1 MINTFTRAARGLL
14 LAACGAAALPAVAQG
29 AAYPNKP
36 IRIIVGSPAGGG
48 GDAIARLVTQS
59 AAAIIGQPFIIENR
73 AGAGGNIGADQV
85 AKSTPDG
92 YTLLLAYT
100 GHVVNPGLYKK
111 LPFDPI
117 KDFTPVMML
126 ARNQSVLIVRQGL
139 KASTLGEFLAL
150 AREAPGKLTM
160 AALPGSSQHL
170 AGELMKSM
178 ANVNILTVPY
188 RGNSA
193 AFNDVIGGQVDAM
206 FSAVSVAGPFIKSGK
221 VRALAIAGAS
231 RSSVLPDIPTVAESG
246 LAGFASEG
254 WYGLL
259 APGRTPRPIV
269 EKLRAAFSQALEQ
282 ASVKQAMATAG
293 NESANIRPDEF
304 ESFILREIPRWTEVI
319 RRAKIEQ
326 E

>member
-1 MINTFTRAARGLL
+1 MLNIFTKAARCLL
-14 LAACGAAALPAVAQG
+14 LAACCSAALQAAAQG
-29 AAYPNKP
+29 TAYPNKP

-59 AAAIIGQPFIIENR
+59 AATAIGQPFIIENR
-73 AGAGGNIGADQV
+73 AGAGGNIGADLV
-85 AKSTPDG
+85 AKSAPDG

-126 ARNQSVLIVRQGL
+126 ARNQSVLVVRPGL
-139 KASTLGEFLAL
+139 KARTLTEFLAL
-150 AREAPGKLTM
+150 ARETPGQLTM

-178 ANVNILTVPY
+178 ANVNLLTVPY

-193 AFNDVIGGQVDAM
+193 AFNDMIGGQVDAM
-206 FSAVSVAGPFIKSGK
+206 FSTVTVAGPFVKSGK
-221 VRALAIAGAS
+221 VKALAIAGAS

-259 APGRTPRPIV
+259 APGGTPKPVV

-282 ASVKQAMATAG
+282 ASVKQALATAG
-293 NESANIRPDEF
+293 NEPANMAPEEF
-304 ESFILREIPRWTEVI
+304 ERFILREIPRWTEVI